1 MYSLETNCYNS
12 SSLIKNYLYIYS
24 GIPIKRPPFVP
35 KKKCPPYGD
44 VRFIEC
50 FPKTQS
56 FSKI

>member
-35 KKKCPPYGD
+35 KKS
-44 VRFIEC
+44 VRLMEM
-50 FPKTQS
+50 S
-56 FSKI
+56 AL